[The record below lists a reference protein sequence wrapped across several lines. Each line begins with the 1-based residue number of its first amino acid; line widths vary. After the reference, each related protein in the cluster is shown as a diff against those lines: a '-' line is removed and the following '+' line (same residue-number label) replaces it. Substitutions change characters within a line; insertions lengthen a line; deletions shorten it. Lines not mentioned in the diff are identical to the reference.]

1 NIDAEERAVIFVD
14 DLDFQP
20 GFDNN
25 VIDADR
31 LRAIVEEAVSG
42 NTEAREDR
50 VFKLDERTYQRR
62 LAAIR
67 TRSAGPRWIF
77 EEPREQLKTA

>member
-1 NIDAEERAVIFVD
+1 IPSNEADPTAYLVRVMLAGLNIDAEERAVIFVD

-50 VFKLDERTYQRR
+50 VFKLDERTYQ
-62 LAAIR
+62 
-67 TRSAGPRWIF
+67 
-77 EEPREQLKTA
+77 